1 MDRAPAAVAPSQHR
15 QSIADMET
23 ILRDR
28 DEDIR
33 YSLDH
38 SADDTRPRGLTE
50 VRVSCGCEGWPL
62 KACPWHVHVAEAL
75 ADAQDIVTYFNTM
88 WVAIRKGFDPGDP
101 QGSGYSED
109 AAVAELREKEAWL
122 EDDREA
128 GRSA

>member
-23 ILRDR
+23 ILRER

-33 YSLDH
+33 YTLEH

-62 KACPWHVHVAEAL
+62 KSCSWHQHVSEAL
-75 ADAQDIVTYFNTM
+75 EDAQDIVVSYERQCMPWADWTAVRRDYDG
-88 WVAIRKGFDPGDP
+88 APDSHCPIGHGAD
-101 QGSGYSED
+101 ED
-109 AAVAELREKEAWL
+109 AAVNDLREQEEA
-122 EDDREA
+122 
-128 GRSA
+128 